1 MPKTNSK
8 LDQYELKLNIIDRN
22 YRNSK
27 PNSQIP
33 DPPNFVPFQKSVKLK
48 SKEIQIN
55 KSLTEL
61 DRLRQ
66 QKAWDLA
73 LSPAKQIPMQAFM
86 MWMSGNGVQIF
97 SVMMV
102 YMLIKGAITSTLS
115 VNQVFKSFMPQPTSS
130 TGNPPTMGQS
140 TYDLKFQKLSFITF
154 QLGLLGLGLY
164 KVNTMGLLPTRL
176 SDWIMYEPRSVGAER
191 FLSEEVLGMVINH

>member
-1 MPKTNSK
+1 MSKTNSK
-8 LDQYELKLNIIDRN
+8 QNQYQLKLNIN
-22 YRNSK
+22 SNSK
-27 PNSQIP
+27 PTQLCTI
-33 DPPNFVPFQKSVKLK
+33 
-48 SKEIQIN
+48 SKN
-55 KSLTEL
+55 
-61 DRLRQ
+61 RLRQ

-115 VNQVFKSFMPQPTSS
+115 VNQVFKSFMPQLSSSIGNPSS
-130 TGNPPTMGQS
+130 TNGQS
-140 TYDLKFQKLSFITF
+140 TYDLRFQKLSFITF

-176 SDWIMYEPRSVGAER
+176 SDWIMYEPRPAGAER
-191 FLSEEVLGMVINH
+191 FLSEEVLGIVINH